1 MVELNTTS
9 QRGVRLVDVS
19 NAVEELGF
27 APVRVRTLSMYL
39 DTSPPRIRGQA
50 YLLTFRDRC
59 RVLRAT
65 VAAEDEDAFEAAV
78 KRAERYLVEQ
88 FVPRSRGLALFAS
101 GGSEQIMVVPLPA
114 APADDI
120 IWSERPSIAP
130 LEAMLDEYERLAVV
144 LFDAERARLFT
155 VFLGA
160 IETQQ
165 QFVDAVPGKQATGG
179 WFGLEQTG
187 FARHR
192 EDHLRRHAER
202 TVRALMLLLRE
213 HTFDR
218 VLLAG
223 PDEAL
228 AVLKR
233 ELPRPLRMR
242 LAGTL
247 DVSLFATEADVLQA
261 TLRAAEAIERRTE
274 EHLVDELLGDAA
286 TRHVVVGLAGTLN
299 ALADGRIHQLLIA
312 EHFEAPGSV
321 CPNCGRLTADVYL
334 CPACGGVTQPLAG
347 LHETIVEH
355 ALAQGAKIETVAGAA
370 ADRLEEHGGVGAWTR
385 Y

>member
-1 MVELNTTS
+1 VELNTTS
-9 QRGVRLVDVS
+9 PRGVRLVDVS
-19 NAVEELGF
+19 NAVEELRF
-27 APVRVRTLSMYL
+27 APVGVRTLSVYL
-39 DTSPPRIRGQA
+39 DTSPPRIRGEA
-50 YLLTFRDRC
+50 YLLSFRDGC
-59 RVLRAT
+59 RALRAT
-65 VAAEDEDAFEAAV
+65 DAAEDEDAFDAA
-78 KRAERYLVEQ
+78 REHAERYLVDQ
-88 FVPRSRGLALFAS
+88 FVPHSPGLALFAS
-101 GGSEQIMVVPLPA
+101 GGSDDIMVVPLPA

-120 IWSERPSIAP
+120 IWSERPSITP

-144 LFDAERARLFT
+144 LFDAERVRLFT

-160 IETQQ
+160 IETHQ

-202 TVRALMLLLRE
+202 TVRALMLLLRK
-213 HTFDR
+213 HSFDR

-233 ELPRPLRMR
+233 ELPRPLRAR

-247 DVSLFATEADVLQA
+247 DVPLFASDADVLKA
-261 TLRAAEAIERRTE
+261 TIRAAEAIERRTE
-274 EHLVDELLGDAA
+274 VDLVEELLEDAT

-299 ALADGRIHQLLIA
+299 ALADGRVHLLLIA
-312 EHFEAPGSV
+312 EHFDAPGSL
-321 CPNCGRLTADVYL
+321 CPKCGRLVPDEHL
-334 CPACGGVTQPLAG
+334 CPACGEVTQPSAR
-347 LHETIVEH
+347 LHEAIVEQT
-355 ALAQGAKIETVAGAA
+355 LAQGAKIETVSGAA
-370 ADRLEEHGGVGAWTR
+370 AARLEEHGGVGAWTR
-385 Y
+385 F

>member
-1 MVELNTTS
+1 MELNTTS
-9 QRGVRLVDVS
+9 PRGVRLVDVS
-19 NAVEELGF
+19 NAVEELRF
-27 APVRVRTLSMYL
+27 APVGVRTLSVYL
-39 DTSPPRIRGQA
+39 DTSPPRIRGEA
-50 YLLTFRDRC
+50 YLLSFRDGC
-59 RVLRAT
+59 RALRAT
-65 VAAEDEDAFEAAV
+65 DAAEDEDAFDAA
-78 KRAERYLVEQ
+78 REHAERYLVDQ
-88 FVPRSRGLALFAS
+88 FVPHSPGLALFAS
-101 GGSEQIMVVPLPA
+101 GGSDDIMVVPLPA

-120 IWSERPSIAP
+120 IWSERPSITP

-144 LFDAERARLFT
+144 LFDAERVRLFT

-160 IETQQ
+160 IETHQ

-202 TVRALMLLLRE
+202 TVRALMLLLRK
-213 HTFDR
+213 HSFDR

-233 ELPRPLRMR
+233 ELPRPLRAR

-247 DVSLFATEADVLQA
+247 DVPLFASDADVLKA
-261 TLRAAEAIERRTE
+261 TIRAAEAIERRTE
-274 EHLVDELLGDAA
+274 VDLVEELLEDAT

-299 ALADGRIHQLLIA
+299 ALADGRVHLLLIA
-312 EHFEAPGSV
+312 EHFDAPGSL
-321 CPNCGRLTADVYL
+321 CPKCGRLVPDEHL
-334 CPACGGVTQPLAG
+334 CPACGEVTQPSAR
-347 LHETIVEH
+347 LHEAIVEQT
-355 ALAQGAKIETVAGAA
+355 LAQGAKIETVSGAA
-370 ADRLEEHGGVGAWTR
+370 AARLEEHGGVGAWTR
-385 Y
+385 F